1 MKKIFTLFAAATASM
16 AMYASD
22 VPVRE
27 IIAKSPQMHNVK
39 EFNTL
44 AHLATQAGA
53 RALRSPMM
61 AESQAID
68 VPFTHKLVKNDA
80 NNSLW
85 TFIDAN
91 ADDRSWKIGFSTSYT
106 SCMWPNAD
114 GVDSYNDWL
123 FSPGINLKAGV
134 EYTLATDLGYMGTAS
149 ADPTIAVKIGS
160 AATVEAMATDIM
172 PSFSI
177 TKTVTTQKKDFTVA
191 ADGVYYIGY
200 WANGPKV
207 GNVAI
212 KLSNVSVTVA
222 EPEVPVETID
232 PPAAGTIEYTVA
244 PKGEL
249 KAHVVYTAPTLT
261 KSGAKLEK
269 IDKVTIIN
277 RWYEK
282 FEYTAQT
289 LGHEILPGEKIELD
303 VDLFGGGTNDRLEGI
318 AYVLNSK
325 GEYVA
330 GESVLVTGI
339 YAGPDN
345 PLPVTNAKA
354 TVSDDGLK
362 VTVSWDPVG
371 ETGENGGYVDTEKVT
386 YYIFDAFGSYTD
398 PAIATTDQTSH
409 TFDYSALDG
418 QDFFAYQITAGVD
431 ETYYSTETNTNIV
444 VAGHPMTMPFTESFT
459 DTFFQQVWAVDPNT
473 SQNIMA
479 GTVPDNYLQTNAD
492 AEGDPEPEYLNSQD
506 HDNGFLYILP
516 MNKDDVYGLLSLNT
530 DISTATNPVLEFFY
544 QGKGSAIDVLIATP
558 DRDLTVEKTIDLKA
572 TPTTDWTQCQI
583 DLKPFIAKKTVR
595 FELRLRAIHN
605 DDEHTWSV
613 PIDNIRIRE
622 LVDKDLRA
630 VALTAPEKAA
640 AGEEFT
646 LKARIENMGSTTST
660 AAQAK
665 FYRNGDEIATK
676 AIPAIAPHGVEIVGL
691 NDIISL
697 DDAEIVTYK
706 VEILSY
712 DDQDA
717 TNNTATAN
725 VITIMPAYPAPTG
738 LQANVDKGEITLQW
752 NAADVSEMTK
762 PIETTEDFEN
772 PAYEA
777 FSITKIGNWGLIDG
791 DGGYTYYLERVNPY
805 ASYPMAFQL
814 YDPEATQ
821 AFTADQL
828 QYDVNPHSGKRF
840 LLGPSTD
847 GQNDNWLISPELPG
861 TAQTVTFYA
870 KSFSIAYPETFTCYY
885 STTDKE
891 LTSFKTVEATGD
903 YYKEVY
909 VPEQWTQYSISLPE
923 GTKYFAIVQ
932 DSYDSYYLY
941 LDDITYTAAP
951 DLPADLAIVGY
962 NVYRS
967 GQKLNS
973 DPLTSPT
980 YTDICTHT
988 EEGPHTH
995 TYRVSTVYNYGES
1008 RHCDPVDVS
1017 VALSG
1022 INDIITDGDFS
1033 GNATYY
1039 TIDGKKVNASGMQP
1053 GIYIMRQG
1061 SKAAKVY
1068 IK

>member
-16 AMYASD
+16 AMYAGD

-27 IIAKSPQMHNVK
+27 IAAKSPQMRSLK
-39 EFNTL
+39 EVNTL
-44 AHLATQAGA
+44 AHLATQVGA

-80 NNSLW
+80 NNSSW

-91 ADDRSWKIGFSTSYT
+91 GDGHSWKIGSMASYT
-106 SCMWPNAD
+106 PCMYPNTD
-114 GVDSYNDWL
+114 GIDSYDDWL

-134 EYTLATDLGYMGTAS
+134 DYTLATDLGYMGSASTA
-149 ADPTIAVKIGS
+149 PTIAVKIGS
-160 AATVEAMATDIM
+160 AATVEAMTADIM
-172 PSFSI
+172 PTFSI
-177 TKTVTTQKKDFTVA
+177 DPKDMTTHKKTFSVET
-191 ADGVYYIGY
+191 DGVYYIGY
-200 WANGPKV
+200 WANGAKV
-207 GNVAI
+207 KAAI
-212 KLSNVSVTVA
+212 KLCNVSVTVA
-222 EPEVPVETID
+222 EPVEPVETID

-249 KAHVVYTAPTLT
+249 KAHVIYTAPTLT
-261 KSGAKLEK
+261 KSGAALEK

-282 FEYTAQT
+282 FEYTTQT
-289 LGHEILPGEKIELD
+289 LGHEIQPGEKIELD

-339 YAGPDN
+339 YAGADN

-371 ETGENGGYVDTEKVT
+371 ETGEHGGYVDTDKVM
-386 YYIFDAFGSYTD
+386 YYIFDAYGSYTD
-398 PAIATTDQTSH
+398 PAIAATDLTSY
-409 TFDYSALDG
+409 TFDYSALES
-418 QDFFAYQITAGVD
+418 QDFMAYQITAGVD
-431 ETYYSTETNTNIV
+431 ETYYSTETSTNIV
-444 VAGHPMTMPFTESFT
+444 VVGHPMAMPFTESFS
-459 DTFFQQVWAVDPNT
+459 DAFFQQVWSVDPNT

-479 GTVPDNYLQTNAD
+479 GTVPDNYLQTNAG

-516 MNKDDVYGLLSLNT
+516 MNKDDVYGLMSLNT
-530 DISTATNPVLEFFY
+530 DISAASNPVLEFFY
-544 QGKGSAIDVLIATP
+544 QGKGSALDVLIATP
-558 DRDLTVEKTIDLKA
+558 DRDLTVEKTIDLQA
-572 TPTTDWTQCQI
+572 TPTTDWTLCQI
-583 DLKPFIAKKTVR
+583 DLKPFVAKKIVR

-613 PIDNIRIRE
+613 PIDNIRIRD

-630 VALTAPEKAA
+630 VALTAPEKAT
-640 AGEEFT
+640 AGETFT
-646 LKARIENMGSTTST
+646 LKARIENMGSTASA
-660 AAQAK
+660 AAQLK
-665 FYRNGDEIATK
+665 LYRNGTETASK
-676 AIPAIAPHGVEIVGL
+676 AIPAIKPYGVEFVEFEDAIG
-691 NDIISL
+691 L
-697 DDAEIVTYK
+697 DDAETVAYKIEIV
-706 VEILSY
+706 S
-712 DDQDA
+712 DADQDA

-725 VITIMPAYPAPTG
+725 VITVMPAYPAPTG
-738 LQANVDKGEITLQW
+738 LHANVNKNEITLQW
-752 NAADVSEMTK
+752 NATDVSELTK
-762 PIETTEDFEN
+762 PTEIIEDFEN

-777 FSITKIGNWGLIDG
+777 FSITKIGNWTLIDG
-791 DGGYTYYLERVNPY
+791 DGGYTYYLDRVNPFY
-805 ASYPMAFQL
+805 GYPMAFQL

-821 AFTADQL
+821 SFNAEALEF
-828 QYDVNPHSGKRF
+828 DVKPHSGKRF

-861 TAQTVTFYA
+861 VAQTVTFYA
-870 KSFSIAYPETFTCYY
+870 KSFSIAYPETLTCYY

-891 LTSFKTVEATGD
+891 PASFKAIEATGD
-903 YYKEVY
+903 YFQEVY

-923 GTKYFAIVQ
+923 DTKYFSIVH
-932 DSYDSYYLY
+932 DSYDSYHLY

-962 NVYRS
+962 NVYCD
-967 GQKLNS
+967 GQKLNAE
-973 DPLTSPT
+973 PLTSPT
-980 YTDICTHT
+980 YTDVCAHT
-988 EEGPHTH
+988 VEGFHTH
-995 TYRVSTVYNYGES
+995 IYRVSTVYNYGES

-1017 VALSG
+1017 VAQSG
-1022 INDIITDGDFS
+1022 INDIITGGDYS

-1039 TIDGKKVNASGMQP
+1039 TIDGKKVKASGMQP

-1061 SKAAKVY
+1061 SKATKVY